1 MRTLKSRWMTLAG
14 LVAIVV
20 LFGLLAAGC
29 EDDQEP
35 AAQRPAEGEAPQTA
49 DEGAEA
55 VGTSEI
61 VRVDAATFESEVIGS
76 SIPVLVD
83 FYADWC
89 GPCRALHPTLEELA
103 AEYAGRVKIVQV
115 NVDEN
120 GDLASRYNVRG
131 IPALFVIKGG
141 QTVDQTVGLQSKAD
155 LARMLKKHL
164 G

>member
-1 MRTLKSRWMTLAG
+1 MRTVKSRWLMVAG
-14 LVAIVV
+14 LLTVVALVG
-20 LFGLLAAGC
+20 LFAAGC

-35 AAQRPAEGEAPQTA
+35 AAQQPAEVEAPQTA
-49 DEGAEA
+49 DEGAKA

-61 VRVDAATFESEVIGS
+61 VRVDAATFDAEVINS

-155 LARMLKKHL
+155 LARMLNKHI